1 MQQYQCGKCTK
12 VFAYPSLLTAHLKS
26 HEGEKPF
33 KCGICA
39 RFFSN
44 ANAFRLHTESRHMVD
59 GKFPCEICKEIL
71 NEATELIVHMKT
83 HSEHD
88 SLKCHS
94 CCARFSSLKDLET
107 HVCWNFGG
115 KPLMCT
121 LCNIEFVNTESYCQH
136 ACILNSTNRKCV
148 CCLKELKS
156 IWHLREHL
164 ITHTGEK
171 PYHCELCLKSF
182 RRKRELDIH
191 KTKHFNE
198 KCFQCSYCEKKFS
211 SEAYLKQH
219 IRNEHR
225 EKKFVCNICNH
236 SFMHNSVLRNH
247 MSFHIKTGNK
257 KFGKRHERVG
267 QLVTMSNLPQD
278 SENEHQDSIQPSEK
292 CKDNGGTGNLKL
304 FETESEKLLQTSDN
318 NKNLERKSEDLNK
331 LQYSIPSETNNCS
344 PDTFDKPSKYY
355 VQCNANTLRC
365 KICLQVFESLSFL
378 LRHLKEYHNVG
389 KPFKCDLCSRSF
401 ASAANLTQ
409 HQTSHKVPSGK
420 YKCIHC
426 GRNYRAMHKL
436 REHLRCKHNEL
447 INDVTDLELEIQHN
461 ADNSNSGNNQISV
474 MQENKNSY
482 LDIQHLNSTHT
493 FIPFD
498 EKLLSSDTGDRIL
511 QLVPIEVTVNSE
523 ELGHELTE

>member
-1 MQQYQCGKCTK
+1 MQQHQCGQCTK

-59 GKFPCEICKEIL
+59 GKFPCEICQEIL

-83 HSEHD
+83 HSEND
-88 SLKCHS
+88 TLKCHS
-94 CCARFSSLKDLET
+94 CYAQFSLLKDLET
-107 HVCWNFGG
+107 HVCGNFGG
-115 KPLMCT
+115 KPLKCT
-121 LCNIEFVNTESYCQH
+121 LCNIEYPDTASYCQH
-136 ACILNSTNRKCV
+136 TCILNSNNRKCV

-191 KTKHFNE
+191 KTKHLKE
-198 KCFQCSYCEKKFS
+198 KCFQCTFCENKFS
-211 SEAYLKQH
+211 SDAYLKQH

-247 MSFHIKTGNK
+247 MSFHIKTGNR
-257 KFGKRHERVG
+257 KFGKRHERIG
-267 QLVTMSNLPQD
+267 QLVPMSSLTQD
-278 SENEHQDSIQPSEK
+278 LENACEDNIQPPEEGK
-292 CKDNGGTGNLKL
+292 NNKGTENLKL
-304 FETESEKLLQTSDN
+304 FETGSEKLLQTCE
-318 NKNLERKSEDLNK
+318 NKTLERKNEGSNK
-331 LQYSIPSETNNCS
+331 QQDSTPSETNKGS
-344 PDTFDKPSKYY
+344 PDSFDKPGNSY
-355 VQCNANTLRC
+355 VQCDADTLRC
-365 KICLQVFESLSFL
+365 KICLQVFDSLSFL

-409 HQTSHKVPSGK
+409 HQTSHKVASGK
-420 YKCIHC
+420 YKCNHC
-426 GRNYRAMHKL
+426 GRNYKATHKL

-461 ADNSNSGNNQISV
+461 ACNSNNGDNQITEIQGSRD
-474 MQENKNSY
+474 SY
-482 LDIQHLNSTHT
+482 LDIQQLNSTHT
-493 FIPFD
+493 FIPFN
-498 EKLLSSDTGDRIL
+498 EKLLSSDTGNRIL
-511 QLVPIEVTVNSE
+511 QLIPIEVAVNSGG
-523 ELGHELTE
+523 LGREITE

>member
-12 VFAYPSLLTAHLKS
+12 AFAYPSLLTAHLKS

-83 HSEHD
+83 HNEHD

-136 ACILNSTNRKCV
+136 TCILNSTNRKCV

-191 KTKHFNE
+191 KTKHFNK

-225 EKKFVCNICNH
+225 EKKFICNICNH

-247 MSFHIKTGNK
+247 MSFHVKTGNK

-267 QLVTMSNLPQD
+267 QLVTMSNIPQD
-278 SENEHQDSIQPSEK
+278 SENEPQDSIQPSEK
-292 CKDNGGTGNLKL
+292 CKDNGGTRSLKL

-331 LQYSIPSETNNCS
+331 LQYSMPSETNKCS
-344 PDTFDKPSKYY
+344 PDTFDKPNKYY
-355 VQCNANTLRC
+355 VQCNANMLRC

-474 MQENKNSY
+474 MQENNSY

-523 ELGHELTE
+523 ELGHEITE

>member
-1 MQQYQCGKCTK
+1 MQQHQCGQCTK

-44 ANAFRLHTESRHMVD
+44 ANAFRLHSESRHMVD
-59 GKFPCEICKEIL
+59 GKFPCEICQEIL

-83 HSEHD
+83 HSEND
-88 SLKCHS
+88 TLKCHS
-94 CCARFSSLKDLET
+94 CYARFSLLKDLET
-107 HVCWNFGG
+107 HVCGNFGG
-115 KPLMCT
+115 KPLKCT
-121 LCNIEFVNTESYCQH
+121 LCNIEYPDTASYCQH
-136 ACILNSTNRKCV
+136 TCILNSNNRKCG

-191 KTKHFNE
+191 KTKHLKE
-198 KCFQCSYCEKKFS
+198 KCFQCTFCENKFS

-247 MSFHIKTGNK
+247 MSFHIKTGNR

-267 QLVTMSNLPQD
+267 QLVPMSNLTQD
-278 SENEHQDSIQPSEK
+278 LENACEDNIQPPEEGK
-292 CKDNGGTGNLKL
+292 NNKGTENLKL
-304 FETESEKLLQTSDN
+304 FETGSEKLLQTCE
-318 NKNLERKSEDLNK
+318 NKTLERKNEDSNK
-331 LQYSIPSETNNCS
+331 QQDSIPSETNKGS
-344 PDTFDKPSKYY
+344 PDSFDKPGNSY
-355 VQCNANTLRC
+355 VQCDADTLRC
-365 KICLQVFESLSFL
+365 KICLQVFDSLSFL

-409 HQTSHKVPSGK
+409 HQTSHKVASGK
-420 YKCIHC
+420 YKCNHC
-426 GRNYRAMHKL
+426 GRNYKATHKL

-461 ADNSNSGNNQISV
+461 ADNSNNGDNQITEI
-474 MQENKNSY
+474 QESKDSH
-482 LDIQHLNSTHT
+482 LDIQQLNSTHT
-493 FIPFD
+493 FIPFN
-498 EKLLSSDTGDRIL
+498 EKLLSSDTGNRIL
-511 QLVPIEVTVNSE
+511 QLIPIEVAVNSGG
-523 ELGHELTE
+523 LGREITE

>member
-1 MQQYQCGKCTK
+1 MQQHQCGQCTK

-44 ANAFRLHTESRHMVD
+44 ANAFRLHSESRHMVD
-59 GKFPCEICKEIL
+59 GKFPCEICQEIL

-83 HSEHD
+83 HSENVT
-88 SLKCHS
+88 LKCHS
-94 CCARFSSLKDLET
+94 CYARFSLLKDLET
-107 HVCWNFGG
+107 HVCGNFGG
-115 KPLMCT
+115 KPLKCT
-121 LCNIEFVNTESYCQH
+121 LCNIEYPDTASYCQH
-136 ACILNSTNRKCV
+136 TCILNSNNRKCV

-191 KTKHFNE
+191 KTKHLKE
-198 KCFQCSYCEKKFS
+198 KCFQCTFCENKFS

-247 MSFHIKTGNK
+247 MSFHIKTGNR

-267 QLVTMSNLPQD
+267 QLVPMSNLTQD
-278 SENEHQDSIQPSEK
+278 LENACEDNIQLPEEGK
-292 CKDNGGTGNLKL
+292 NNKGTENLKL
-304 FETESEKLLQTSDN
+304 FETGSEKLLQTCE
-318 NKNLERKSEDLNK
+318 NKTLERKNEDSNK
-331 LQYSIPSETNNCS
+331 QQDSIPSETNKGS
-344 PDTFDKPSKYY
+344 PDSFDKPGNSY
-355 VQCNANTLRC
+355 VQCDADTLRC
-365 KICLQVFESLSFL
+365 KICLQVFDSLSFL

-409 HQTSHKVPSGK
+409 HQTSHKVASGK
-420 YKCIHC
+420 YKCNHC
-426 GRNYRAMHKL
+426 GRNYKATHKL

-461 ADNSNSGNNQISV
+461 ADNSNNGDNQITEI
-474 MQENKNSY
+474 QESKDSH
-482 LDIQHLNSTHT
+482 LDIQQLNSTHT
-493 FIPFD
+493 FIPFN
-498 EKLLSSDTGDRIL
+498 EKLLSSDTGNRIL
-511 QLVPIEVTVNSE
+511 QLIPIEVAVNSGG
-523 ELGHELTE
+523 LGREITE